1 MLLVLYVIF
10 PLTPAY
16 YIFDLTVLKRIK
28 KKTCILTFL
37 FSQEKIE

>member
-28 KKTCILTFL
+28 KKDMHSYIFIFTR
-37 FSQEKIE
+37 EN